1 MEVVLEM
8 TLPRNAESA
17 PLVRHTLDA
26 SLRGLGVASEIR
38 ADIALALGEA
48 CANVIQ
54 HAANG
59 MDYEVRARMDGAR
72 CVVEVIDG
80 GAAADPPL
88 TEAGGGGAEP
98 EPVAAAVNGAA
109 KGAVNGAAANG
120 AVRGRGSGWEAA
132 QAAPLAEHGRG
143 LQLMRAFTEE
153 LHIAERVQR
162 KGAIVHFEKSL
173 AS

>member
-26 SLRGLGVASEIR
+26 SLRGLGVTPEVR

-54 HAANG
+54 HATAG
-59 MDYEVRARMDGAR
+59 KDYEVRARMDGAR

-80 GAAADPPL
+80 GAVVSTTGRREGVRANWDAPP
-88 TEAGGGGAEP
+88 
-98 EPVAAAVNGAA
+98 
-109 KGAVNGAAANG
+109 
-120 AVRGRGSGWEAA
+120 
-132 QAAPLAEHGRG
+132 APPSAEHGRG
-143 LQLMRAFTEE
+143 LQLMRALTEE
-153 LHIAERVQR
+153 VHILDRVQR
-162 KGAIVHFEKSL
+162 NGAIVHFEKSL
-173 AS
+173 AG

>member
-26 SLRGLGVASEIR
+26 SLRGLGVSSEIR

-54 HAANG
+54 HAANAKE
-59 MDYEVRARMDGAR
+59 YEVRARMDGTR

-80 GAAADPPL
+80 GSGDAAAMAGVDIEA
-88 TEAGGGGAEP
+88 EAGGEAGW
-98 EPVAAAVNGAA
+98 
-109 KGAVNGAAANG
+109 
-120 AVRGRGSGWEAA
+120 GSEEV
-132 QAAPLAEHGRG
+132 PLLAEHGRG

-153 LHIAERVQR
+153 LHIADRVHR
-162 KGAIVHFEKSL
+162 EGAIVHFEKSL
-173 AS
+173 AV

>member
-26 SLRGLGVASEIR
+26 SLRGLGVGSEIR

-54 HAANG
+54 HAAAG
-59 MDYEVRARMDGAR
+59 MEYEVRARMDGAR
-72 CVVEVIDG
+72 CVVDVIDG
-80 GAAADPPL
+80 GTVDGAD
-88 TEAGGGGAEP
+88 
-98 EPVAAAVNGAA
+98 
-109 KGAVNGAAANG
+109 GAAA
-120 AVRGRGSGWEAA
+120 WERVEAP
-132 QAAPLAEHGRG
+132 PLAEHGRG
-143 LQLMRAFTEE
+143 LRLMRAFTEGVQ
-153 LHIAERVQR
+153 IASRAHR
-162 KGAIVHFEKSL
+162 NGSIVHFEKSL

>member
-26 SLRGLGVASEIR
+26 SLRGLGVPPEVR

-54 HAANG
+54 HATAG
-59 MDYEVRARMDGAR
+59 RAYEVRARMDGAK

-80 GAAADPPL
+80 GAVVSTTEGGDAARTAPGWDAPP
-88 TEAGGGGAEP
+88 
-98 EPVAAAVNGAA
+98 
-109 KGAVNGAAANG
+109 
-120 AVRGRGSGWEAA
+120 
-132 QAAPLAEHGRG
+132 APPGAEHGRG
-143 LQLMRAFTEE
+143 LQLMRALTEE
-153 LHIAERVQR
+153 VHILDRVQR
-162 KGAIVHFEKSL
+162 NGAIVHFEKSF
-173 AS
+173 AV

>member
-26 SLRGLGVASEIR
+26 SLRGLGVGSEVR

-54 HAANG
+54 HAAAG
-59 MDYEVRARMDGAR
+59 MEYEVRARMDGAR

-80 GAAADPPL
+80 GTDG
-88 TEAGGGGAEP
+88 TEDGAE
-98 EPVAAAVNGAA
+98 
-109 KGAVNGAAANG
+109 
-120 AVRGRGSGWEAA
+120 WEAVPVP
-132 QAAPLAEHGRG
+132 PLAEHGRG

-153 LHIAERVQR
+153 LHIADRVHR
-162 KGAIVHFEKSL
+162 SGAIVHFEKSL
-173 AS
+173 AG

>member
-59 MDYEVRARMDGAR
+59 QEYEVRARMDGTR

-80 GAAADPPL
+80 GV
-88 TEAGGGGAEP
+88 AEEFDTM
-98 EPVAAAVNGAA
+98 EP
-109 KGAVNGAAANG
+109 
-120 AVRGRGSGWEAA
+120 RLDTGWEVA
-132 QAAPLAEHGRG
+132 QSAPLAEHGRG

-153 LHIAERVQR
+153 LRFADRVNR
-162 KGAIVHFEKSL
+162 DGAIVHFEKSL

>member
-59 MDYEVRARMDGAR
+59 LEYEVRARMDGAR

-80 GAAADPPL
+80 GAADEL
-88 TEAGGGGAEP
+88 
-98 EPVAAAVNGAA
+98 
-109 KGAVNGAAANG
+109 
-120 AVRGRGSGWEAA
+120 GSGEGRERGAGWEVPRG
-132 QAAPLAEHGRG
+132 APLAEHGRG
-143 LQLMRAFTEE
+143 LQLIRAFTEE
-153 LHIAERVQR
+153 LHIADRVHHD
-162 KGAIVHFEKSL
+162 GAIVHFEKSL
-173 AS
+173 AL

>member
-26 SLRGLGVASEIR
+26 SLRGLGVGSEIR

-59 MDYEVRARMDGAR
+59 MEYEVRARMDGTR

-80 GAAADPPL
+80 G
-88 TEAGGGGAEP
+88 
-98 EPVAAAVNGAA
+98 VA
-109 KGAVNGAAANG
+109 KGADVAEPA
-120 AVRGRGSGWEAA
+120 GWESP
-132 QAAPLAEHGRG
+132 QVAPLAEHGRG

-153 LHIAERVQR
+153 LRVTDR
-162 KGAIVHFEKSL
+162 LHRDGAIVHFEKSL
-173 AS
+173 AN

>member
-26 SLRGLGVASEIR
+26 SLRGLGVTSEIR

-54 HAANG
+54 HATEG
-59 MDYEVRARMDGAR
+59 REYEVRARVDGLR

-80 GAAADPPL
+80 GAGGPAEAECDAEWGSGQAPL
-88 TEAGGGGAEP
+88 T
-98 EPVAAAVNGAA
+98 
-109 KGAVNGAAANG
+109 
-120 AVRGRGSGWEAA
+120 
-132 QAAPLAEHGRG
+132 AEHGRG

-153 LHIAERVQR
+153 VHIMDRVPQ

>member
-59 MDYEVRARMDGAR
+59 KAYEVRARMDGVR

-80 GAAADPPL
+80 GMVDGAAV
-88 TEAGGGGAEP
+88 AG
-98 EPVAAAVNGAA
+98 VAAEWGN
-109 KGAVNGAAANG
+109 
-120 AVRGRGSGWEAA
+120 EPTP
-132 QAAPLAEHGRG
+132 PLAEHGRG

-153 LHIAERVQR
+153 LHIAERVHR
-162 KGAIVHFEKSL
+162 GGAIVHFEKSL

>member
-59 MDYEVRARMDGAR
+59 MEYEVRARMDGAR

-80 GAAADPPL
+80 GAADEPDAAEPAL
-88 TEAGGGGAEP
+88 ETGGGA
-98 EPVAAAVNGAA
+98 
-109 KGAVNGAAANG
+109 
-120 AVRGRGSGWEAA
+120 GWEDVRVP
-132 QAAPLAEHGRG
+132 PLAEHGRG

-153 LHIAERVQR
+153 LRIADRVHR
-162 KGAIVHFEKSL
+162 DGSIVHFEKSL

>member
-26 SLRGLGVASEIR
+26 SLRGLGVASDIR
-38 ADIALALGEA
+38 ADISLALGEA

-59 MDYEVRARMDGAR
+59 LEYEVRARMDGTR

-80 GAAADPPL
+80 GVADDSETVEPR
-88 TEAGGGGAEP
+88 P
-98 EPVAAAVNGAA
+98 EPRSESGPEPRPETGAA
-109 KGAVNGAAANG
+109 
-120 AVRGRGSGWEAA
+120 GWDDA
-132 QAAPLAEHGRG
+132 QASLLAEHGRG

-153 LHIAERVQR
+153 LRFADRVHR
-162 KGAIVHFEKSL
+162 DGSIVHFEKSL

>member
-8 TLPRNAESA
+8 TLPRNAKSA

-26 SLRGLGVASEIR
+26 SLRGLGVGSEIR

-54 HAANG
+54 HAAAG
-59 MDYEVRARMDGAR
+59 MEYEVRARMDGTR

-80 GAAADPPL
+80 GTD
-88 TEAGGGGAEP
+88 EAEP
-98 EPVAAAVNGAA
+98 EENA
-109 KGAVNGAAANG
+109 
-120 AVRGRGSGWEAA
+120 GWGAA

-143 LQLMRAFTEE
+143 LPLMRAFTEE
-153 LHIAERVQR
+153 LHIAERVHR
-162 KGAIVHFEKSL
+162 SGSIVHFEKSL

>member
-59 MDYEVRARMDGAR
+59 MEYEVRARMDGAR

-80 GAAADPPL
+80 GAADEPD
-88 TEAGGGGAEP
+88 TAEP
-98 EPVAAAVNGAA
+98 SLETGGDA
-109 KGAVNGAAANG
+109 
-120 AVRGRGSGWEAA
+120 GWEEALVP
-132 QAAPLAEHGRG
+132 PLAEHGRG

-153 LHIAERVQR
+153 LRIADRVHR
-162 KGAIVHFEKSL
+162 DGAIVHFEKSL